1 MQILPIANSKNQFKG
16 GNMFEDL
23 DTILQKIRELENL
36 VTDTLDTTGLT
47 QSDRDLLDLVCD
59 DLREIEQKF
68 I

>member
-1 MQILPIANSKNQFKG
+1 
-16 GNMFEDL
+16 MFEDL

>member
-1 MQILPIANSKNQFKG
+1 MCGRARG

-23 DTILQKIRELENL
+23 DKILQKIRDLENL

-47 QSDRDLLDLVCD
+47 QSDRDLLDLVSD